1 METKL
6 VFQNKNKLWTQV
18 EDELLNKLYNIELL
32 DIIEISKI
40 HNRTP
45 AGIISR
51 LLKNNYITDRTCARG
66 YSDYRNSDLYKE
78 ICNKNND
85 IEKMKKEICE
95 LKNKINELSEMMKI
109 VYENMGI

>member
-6 VFQNKNKLWTQV
+6 LFENKYKLWTQV
-18 EDELLNKLYNIELL
+18 EDEQLNKLYNIELL

-45 AGIISR
+45 GGIISR
-51 LLKNNYITDRTCARG
+51 LIKNNYITDKTCARG
-66 YSDYRNSDLYKE
+66 YLDYINSNLYKE

-85 IEKMKKEICE
+85 IEKMKKEILE
-95 LKNKINELSEMMKI
+95 LKNKVNELSNMMKT